1 MKKRNSY
8 NHSFTLRTACRAIAC
23 CAAWMAASCTNN
35 GFDET
40 IPDLDSSFAF
50 GVSVPEAWTEGT
62 DERAERT
69 AGLYVDEMTR
79 SDGAEPLYLVTE
91 ISEQDDTTAEK
102 PVTRGAQIGKIEDFH
117 ASFGLSGV
125 CRAAGTDANDMT
137 TNVAHD
143 LKMTRAS
150 DKSPWAAADGTV
162 IHRPGSGTVTFYAYA
177 PHSSDESLK
186 GALKHAADKP
196 SITYTVPD
204 DPEEQLDIMTATADC
219 DAASSGDVNLA
230 FGHALTAVTIKT
242 GDAMLGG
249 KITEVKIS
257 GVYGSGTH
265 TIGSGKWTASGDP
278 RTFTITKEIALPDT
292 SDDNSYAKP
301 DTPIVGDKLTL
312 MMIPQTL
319 PDGAALTIKFRD
331 NLSQSDRTLTASLK
345 GKTWPA
351 GRKVTYSI
359 SSTGVVIAPEV
370 ALTTTRTDVNPSG
383 CIFDVKLAAYARVA
397 QVGQKDAPIV
407 ALPYTVEYATST
419 DGATWSKWTEG
430 EWIPDTAPAADADPK
445 DQVSG
450 HLMLQPQSSFEK
462 LREPFVKKGLLTD
475 KGIGSATA
483 PQDLS
488 EGGETANCY
497 VIHDHGYYSLPTIYG
512 NARGAGEQAYTYQ
525 GTVPDATKAYVL
537 TKFVNHDNKWI
548 TKPEIDGIADA
559 VLVWQDAPELVTD
572 VKYENDM
579 VRFHVAK
586 QTFTQGN
593 AVIAVR
599 DAAKTILWSWHIWVT
614 PYKWDGTEDQRAT
627 TPAGVP
633 GGTTYDFAPC
643 NLGFCEPHGADPER
657 TFKLRFSFTLPDGKS
672 TKKTVEYK
680 DTFTQP
686 EIIESAAGDNT
697 YYQWGRKDPMLGGVF
712 NSETLEEGRKLP
724 SYALQSQYN
733 MRNKVHYPSD
743 PAYEFKPAECG
754 VSIGEAIRQP
764 YLFFMHSY
772 DDTTV
777 SEDEKNNHNYLRRHW
792 HDGSK
797 TSDPTGNPGQ
807 KTIMNYWNS
816 QLDEI
821 SDPNKFDAPNGNKVV
836 KTIYDPCPVGYNVPT
851 PNAFAQFGNAGVY
864 DLNETN
870 ANGLEDVF
878 NDNGIRIGWKLSLQ
892 AGGGEPKIF
901 FPATGLRDMGSAKEP
916 TIPDYLRGTTWPA
929 HADLTFVVTTAFTT
943 NSAGGSTLLFYL
955 DRRNHNNNKGEQEYN
970 HIAINNGTNNAYG
983 FSVRPVRESK

>member
-1 MKKRNSY
+1 M
-8 NHSFTLRTACRAIAC
+8 LRTACRILAG
-23 CAAWMAASCTNN
+23 CAAWMATSCTNN

-40 IPDLDSSFAF
+40 IPDHDAPFAF

-69 AGLYVDEMTR
+69 AGLYVDKMTR

-102 PVTRGAQIGKIEDFH
+102 PETRGTQIGKIEDFH

-125 CRAAGTDANDMT
+125 CRASGTDANDMT

-150 DKSPWAAADGTV
+150 DKSPWAADGTV

-186 GALKHAADKP
+186 GALSHAADKP
-196 SITYTVPD
+196 NITYTVPD

-219 DAASSGDVNLA
+219 DGASSGEVNLA
-230 FGHALTAVTIKT
+230 FGHALTAVTVKT

-278 RTFTITKEIALPDT
+278 RTFTVTKEIDLPDM
-292 SDDNSYAKP
+292 SDDNSYTKP

-319 PDGAALTIKFRD
+319 PDGATLTIKFRD

-383 CIFDVKLAAYARVA
+383 TIFDVKLAAYARVA

-419 DGATWSKWTEG
+419 DGATWSEWTEG

-462 LREPFVKKGLLTD
+462 LREPFVKKGLLTE

-488 EGGETANCY
+488 KGKETANCY
-497 VIHDHGYYSLPTIYG
+497 VIHDHGYYSLPPIYG
-512 NARGAGEQAYTYQ
+512 NARGAGDQAYTYK
-525 GTVPDATKAYVL
+525 GVVPDATKDYVL
-537 TKFVNHDNKWI
+537 TKFVNHDNQWI

-586 QTFTQGN
+586 QTLTQGN

-627 TPAGVP
+627 TPDGVP
-633 GGTTYDFAPC
+633 GDLTYDFAPC
-643 NLGFCEPHGADPER
+643 NLGFCEPHGGDAER
-657 TFKLRFSFTLPDGKS
+657 KFKLRFSFTLPDGKG
-672 TKKTVEYK
+672 TKKVVEYK

-686 EIIESAAGDNT
+686 EIIESVAGDNT
-697 YYQWGRKDPMLGGVF
+697 YYQWGRKDPMLGGVY
-712 NSETLEEGRKLP
+712 NAKTLEQSKGLAT
-724 SYALQSQYN
+724 YALQSQYN
-733 MRNKVHYPSD
+733 MRNKACYPSD
-743 PAYEFKPAECG
+743 PAYAFSHAESG
-754 VSIGEAIRQP
+754 VSIGETIRHP
-764 YLFFMHSY
+764 YLFYMHSY
-772 DDTTV
+772 DVTTV
-777 SEDEKNNHNYLRRHW
+777 SGTEAKNHDYLRRHW

-797 TSDPTGNPGQ
+797 TIAPDGMPGQ

-816 QLDEI
+816 QLDEV
-821 SDPNKFDAPNGNKVV
+821 SPANTFAETNGNKVV
-836 KTIYDPCPVGYNVPT
+836 KTIYDPCPAGYHVPT
-851 PNAFAQFGNAGVY
+851 PNAFAAFGNAGIH
-864 DLNETN
+864 DLDAEGA
-870 ANGLEDVF
+870 ANGLEDIF
-878 NDNGIRIGWKLSLQ
+878 KNGIRTGWKLSLQ
-892 AGGGEPKIF
+892 ADGGEPKIF
-901 FPATGLRDMGSAKEP
+901 FPATGLRDMGSANSP
-916 TIPDYLRGTTWPA
+916 TIPDYVRNTTWPA

-955 DRRNHNNNKGEQEYN
+955 DRRNHITGNKQTYN
-970 HIAINNGTNNAYG
+970 HIAINSGTNNAYG
-983 FSVRPVRESK
+983 FSVRPVRKSK

>member
-8 NHSFTLRTACRAIAC
+8 NHSFTLRTACRTLAC

-40 IPDLDSSFAF
+40 IPDLDTPFAF

-62 DERAERT
+62 EERAERT
-69 AGLYVDEMTR
+69 TGLYVDKMTR

-91 ISEQDDTTAEK
+91 IAEQDDTAAEK
-102 PVTRGAQIGKIEDFH
+102 PETRGTQIGKIEDFH

-125 CRAAGTDANDMT
+125 CRASGTDANDMT

-219 DAASSGDVNLA
+219 DGAGSGDVNLA
-230 FGHALTAVTIKT
+230 FGHALTAVTIKA

-265 TIGSGKWTASGDP
+265 TIGSGKWTASGDL

-292 SDDNSYAKP
+292 SDDNSYTKP
-301 DTPIVGDKLTL
+301 DTPIIGDKLTL

-319 PDGAALTIKFRD
+319 PDGAAITIKFRD

-359 SSTGVVIAPEV
+359 SSTGVAIKPKVD
-370 ALTTTRTDVNPSG
+370 LTPTRTDVHPSG
-383 CIFDVKLAAYARVA
+383 DIFGVKLAAYAYVA
-397 QVGQKDAPIV
+397 QEGQGDKAPIV

-419 DGATWSKWTEG
+419 EDGVWSDWTAG
-430 EWIPDTAPAADADPK
+430 EWIPDTEPAEDAKPTT
-445 DQVSG
+445 QVAG
-450 HLMLQPQSSFEK
+450 RIKLKPQQSFEK
-462 LREPFVKKGLLTD
+462 LREPFALTD
-475 KGIGSATA
+475 AGIGSATA
-483 PQDLS
+483 PYDLS
-488 EGGETANCY
+488 QGGETANCY
-497 VIHDHGYYSLPTIYG
+497 MINDHGYYSLPTIYG
-512 NARGAGEQAYTYQ
+512 NARGAGGATNTKAYIYQ
-525 GTVPDATKAYVL
+525 GTVPAETQAYVL
-537 TKFVNHDNKWI
+537 TQFVDHDNKYI

-559 VLVWQDAPELVTD
+559 VLVWQDAPDLVTD

-579 VRFHVAK
+579 VRFRVAK
-586 QTFTQGN
+586 QTLTQGN

-599 DAAKTILWSWHIWVT
+599 NAAKTILWSWHIWVT
-614 PYKWDGTEDQRAT
+614 PSKWDGTTDLKAIRKDGIEGDAE
-627 TPAGVP
+627 
-633 GGTTYDFAPC
+633 YYFAPC
-643 NLGFCEPHGADPER
+643 NLGFCEPHGGDKER
-657 TFKLRFSFTLPDGKS
+657 TFKLRFTFTLPDGKA
-672 TKKTVEYK
+672 TKKIEEYK
-680 DTFTQP
+680 DTFVQP
-686 EIIESAAGDNT
+686 EIVESAAGDNT
-697 YYQWGRKDPMLGGVF
+697 YYQWGRKDPMLGGVY
-712 NSETLEEGRKLP
+712 NSETLDRAASL
-724 SYALQSQYN
+724 ATDLQTQYN
-733 MRNKVHYPSD
+733 MQNKVCYPSAPEYD
-743 PAYEFKPAECG
+743 FRPAESG

-772 DDTTV
+772 DETTV
-777 SEDEKNNHNYLRRHW
+777 SGDIKEDHNYRRRHW

-797 TSDPTGNPGQ
+797 TTGPDGKPGQ

-816 QLDEI
+816 QLDKT
-821 SDPNKFDAPNGNKVV
+821 SSSSKFDAPNGAKVV

-851 PNAFAQFGNAGVY
+851 PNAFSQFGNAGVNA
-864 DLNETN
+864 LNAAN
-870 ANGLEDVF
+870 ANGLEDIF
-878 NDNGIRIGWKLSLQ
+878 NENGIRIGWKLSLQ
-892 AGGGEPKIF
+892 PGGGEPKIF
-901 FPATGLRDMGSAKEP
+901 FPATGLRDMGSAKSP
-916 TIPDYLRGTTWPA
+916 TIPDYVQNTTWPA
-929 HADLTFVVTTAFTT
+929 HADLTFVITTAFTT
-943 NSAGGSTLLFYL
+943 GGNSSALLFYL
-955 DRRNHNNNKGEQEYN
+955 DRREASQN
-970 HIAINNGTNNAYG
+970 IAINGGTNNSYG
-983 FSVRPVRESK
+983 FTVRPVRESK

>member
-8 NHSFTLRTACRAIAC
+8 NHSFTLLTACRTLAC

-40 IPDLDSSFAF
+40 IPDLDTPFAF

-62 DERAERT
+62 EERAERT
-69 AGLYVDEMTR
+69 TGLYVDKMTR

-91 ISEQDDTTAEK
+91 IAEQDDTAAEK
-102 PVTRGAQIGKIEDFH
+102 PETRGTQIGKIEDFH
-117 ASFGLSGV
+117 ASFGLSGI
-125 CRAAGTDANDMT
+125 CRTTGNNADGMT

-150 DKSPWAAADGTV
+150 DKSPWAADDGTV
-162 IHRPGSGTVTFYAYA
+162 IHRPGSGTITFYAYA

-186 GALKHAADKP
+186 GTLSHADDKP

-219 DAASSGDVNLA
+219 DAAGSGDVNLA

-301 DTPIVGDKLTL
+301 DTPIIGDKLTL

-319 PDGAALTIKFRD
+319 PDGAAITIKFRD

-359 SSTGVVIAPEV
+359 SSTGVAIKPKVD
-370 ALTTTRTDVNPSG
+370 LTPTRTDVHPSG
-383 CIFDVKLAAYARVA
+383 DIFGVKLAAYAYVA
-397 QVGQKDAPIV
+397 QEGQGDKAPIV

-419 DGATWSKWTEG
+419 EDGVWSDWTAG
-430 EWIPDTAPAADADPK
+430 EWIPDTEPAEDAKPTT
-445 DQVSG
+445 QVAG
-450 HLMLQPQSSFEK
+450 RIKLKPQQSFEK
-462 LREPFVKKGLLTD
+462 LREPFALTD
-475 KGIGSATA
+475 AGIGSATA
-483 PQDLS
+483 PYDLS
-488 EGGETANCY
+488 QGGETANCY
-497 VIHDHGYYSLPTIYG
+497 MINDHGYYSLPTIYG
-512 NARGAGEQAYTYQ
+512 NARGAGGTTNTKAYIYQ
-525 GTVPDATKAYVL
+525 GTVPAETQAYVL
-537 TKFVNHDNKWI
+537 TQFVDHDNKYI

-559 VLVWQDAPELVTD
+559 VLVWQDAPDLVTE

-579 VRFHVAK
+579 VRFRVAK
-586 QTFTQGN
+586 QTLTQGN

-599 DAAKTILWSWHIWVT
+599 NAAKTILWSWHIWVT
-614 PYKWDGTEDQRAT
+614 PSKWDGTTDLKAIRKDGIEGDAE
-627 TPAGVP
+627 
-633 GGTTYDFAPC
+633 YYFAPC
-643 NLGFCEPHGADPER
+643 NLGFCEPHGGDKER
-657 TFKLRFSFTLPDGKS
+657 TFKLRFTFTLPDGKA
-672 TKKTVEYK
+672 TKKIEEYK
-680 DTFTQP
+680 DTFVQP
-686 EIIESAAGDNT
+686 EIVESAAGDNT
-697 YYQWGRKDPMLGGVF
+697 YYQWGRKDPMLGGVY
-712 NSETLEEGRKLP
+712 NSETLDRAASL
-724 SYALQSQYN
+724 ATDLQTQYN
-733 MRNKVHYPSD
+733 MQNKVCYPSAPEYD
-743 PAYEFKPAECG
+743 FRPAESG

-772 DDTTV
+772 DETTV
-777 SEDEKNNHNYLRRHW
+777 SGDIKEDHNYRRRHW

-797 TSDPTGNPGQ
+797 TMGPDGKPGQ

-816 QLDEI
+816 QLDKK
-821 SDPNKFDAPNGNKVV
+821 SSSSKFDAPNGAKVV

-851 PNAFAQFGNAGVY
+851 PNAFSQFGNAGKK
-864 DLNETN
+864 DLDETN
-870 ANGLEDVF
+870 ANGLEDIF
-878 NDNGIRIGWKLSLQ
+878 NENGIRIGWKLSLQ
-892 AGGGEPKIF
+892 PGGGEPKIF
-901 FPATGLRDMGSAKEP
+901 FPATGLRDMGSAKSP
-916 TIPDYLRGTTWPA
+916 TIPDYVQNTTWPA
-929 HADLTFVVTTAFTT
+929 HADLTFVITTAFTDD
-943 NSAGGSTLLFYL
+943 NVNGSALLFYL
-955 DRRNHNNNKGEQEYN
+955 DRRKKSQY
-970 HIAINNGTNNAYG
+970 IVINGGTNNSYG
-983 FSVRPVRESK
+983 FTVRPVRESK

>member
-8 NHSFTLRTACRAIAC
+8 NHSFTLRTACRTLAC

-91 ISEQDDTTAEK
+91 ISEQDDTAAEK

-117 ASFGLSGV
+117 ASFGLSGI
-125 CRAAGTDANDMT
+125 CRTTGNNADGMT

-292 SDDNSYAKP
+292 SEDNSYAKP
-301 DTPIVGDKLTL
+301 DTPIIGDKLTL

-359 SSTGVVIAPEV
+359 SSTGVAIKPKVD
-370 ALTTTRTDVNPSG
+370 LTPTRTDVHPSG
-383 CIFDVKLAAYARVA
+383 DIFGVKLAAYAYVA
-397 QVGQKDAPIV
+397 QEGQGDKAPIV

-419 DGATWSKWTEG
+419 EDGVWSDWTAG
-430 EWIPDTAPAADADPK
+430 EWIPDTEPAEDAKPTT
-445 DQVSG
+445 QVAG
-450 HLMLQPQSSFEK
+450 RIKLKPQQSFEK
-462 LREPFVKKGLLTD
+462 LREPFALTD
-475 KGIGSATA
+475 AGIGSATA
-483 PQDLS
+483 PYDPSQ
-488 EGGETANCY
+488 GGETANCY
-497 VIHDHGYYSLPTIYG
+497 MINDHGYYSLPTIYG
-512 NARGAGEQAYTYQ
+512 NARGAGGATNTKAYIYQ
-525 GTVPDATKAYVL
+525 GTVPAETQAYVL
-537 TKFVNHDNKWI
+537 TQFVDHDNKYI

-559 VLVWQDAPELVTD
+559 VLVWQDAPDLVTE

-579 VRFHVAK
+579 VRFRVAK
-586 QTFTQGN
+586 QTLTQGN

-599 DAAKTILWSWHIWVT
+599 NAAKTILWSWHIWVT
-614 PYKWDGTEDQRAT
+614 PSKWDGTTDLKAIRKDGIEGDAE
-627 TPAGVP
+627 
-633 GGTTYDFAPC
+633 YYFAPC
-643 NLGFCEPHGADPER
+643 NLGFCEPHGGDKER
-657 TFKLRFSFTLPDGKS
+657 TFKLRFTFTLPDGKA
-672 TKKTVEYK
+672 TKKIEEYK
-680 DTFTQP
+680 DTFVQP
-686 EIIESAAGDNT
+686 EIVESAAGDNT
-697 YYQWGRKDPMLGGVF
+697 YYQWGRKDPMLGGVY
-712 NSETLEEGRKLP
+712 NSETLDRAASL
-724 SYALQSQYN
+724 ATDLQTQYN
-733 MRNKVHYPSD
+733 MQNKVCYPSAPEYD
-743 PAYEFKPAECG
+743 FRPAESG

-772 DDTTV
+772 DETTV
-777 SEDEKNNHNYLRRHW
+777 SGDIKEDHNYRRRHW

-797 TSDPTGNPGQ
+797 TMGPDGKPGQ

-816 QLDEI
+816 QLDKK
-821 SDPNKFDAPNGNKVV
+821 SSSSKFDAPNGAKVV

-851 PNAFAQFGNAGVY
+851 PNAFSQFGNAGKK
-864 DLNETN
+864 DLDETN
-870 ANGLEDVF
+870 ANGLEDIF
-878 NDNGIRIGWKLSLQ
+878 NENGIRIGWKLSLQ
-892 AGGGEPKIF
+892 PGGGEPKIF
-901 FPATGLRDMGSAKEP
+901 FPATGLRDMGSAKSP
-916 TIPDYLRGTTWPA
+916 TIPDYVQNTTWPA
-929 HADLTFVVTTAFTT
+929 HADLTFVITTAFTT
-943 NSAGGSTLLFYL
+943 GGNSSALLFYL
-955 DRRNHNNNKGEQEYN
+955 DRREASQN
-970 HIAINNGTNNAYG
+970 IAINGGTNNSYG
-983 FSVRPVRESK
+983 FTVRPVRESK